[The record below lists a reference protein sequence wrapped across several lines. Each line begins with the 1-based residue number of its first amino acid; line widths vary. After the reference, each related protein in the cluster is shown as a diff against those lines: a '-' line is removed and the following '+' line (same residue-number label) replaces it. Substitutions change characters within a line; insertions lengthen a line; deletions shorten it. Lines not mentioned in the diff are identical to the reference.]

1 MQSASLLARSST
13 MAAERFSPRD
23 DTDGRPADEFHGGR
37 RDWRRWWDDKTEA
50 LDPERWKAMASAWSC
65 LWQDAV
71 KKTETEQG
79 SRTGTKTCPYCA
91 EEIKQAAI
99 KCKHC
104 ATWLVPVPESARSE
118 FISAHREVD
127 RAVRK
132 GYAPERLTRSTAD
145 ATAAGVLSGFGHFF
159 GVDPTWL
166 RIAYAVGTI
175 FTAIVPGIALY
186 AMLAF
191 LIPPDAPADGL
202 SLE

>member
-1 MQSASLLARSST
+1 

-23 DTDGRPADEFHGGR
+23 DTDGRPEDEFRGGR
-37 RDWRRWWDDKTEA
+37 RDWRRWWDDKAEA

-71 KKTETEQG
+71 KRTEAEPG
-79 SRTGTKTCPYCA
+79 SRTATKTCPYCA

-104 ATWLVPVPESARSE
+104 ATWLVRVPESARSE
-118 FISAHREVD
+118 VISGLGQMD
-127 RAVRK
+127 PSLRK
-132 GYAPERLTRSTAD
+132 GYAPERLTRSTSD
-145 ATAAGVLSGFGHFF
+145 AMAAGVFSGLGHFF

-166 RIAYAVGTI
+166 RITYAVATI
-175 FTAIVPGIALY
+175 FTAIIPGIAVY
-186 AMLAF
+186 AILA
-191 LIPPDAPADGL
+191 LVIPRDAPADGP